1 MCRTMSIKRISKN
14 DPLKVMKRDAIK
26 AGKELGYLP
35 MTLNDVAMATTE
47 GMIARIMS
55 QARNC
60 EIGSWV
66 Y

>member
-1 MCRTMSIKRISKN
+1 MCKMSIRRISKN
-14 DPLKVMKRDAIK
+14 DPLNALKRDAVK

-35 MTLNDVAMATTE
+35 TTLNSVVMATTE
-47 GMIARIMS
+47 GRIACIMS